1 MFSLSTP
8 KRCSLIWN
16 DTNGLLTCGSSS
28 HVSVGHPS
36 SPSSSSSVL
45 VIGAIFW
52 PEVGHPLLVWGSVDR
67 WPGRVGHLG
76 DGTLWAVQSS
86 RWKPGGTG
94 HGKLLRSKREKENT
108 WLRHDVFC
116 FFFCILNANQC
127 RTILTSFTPISDP
140 SVCGLLNYEM
150 LLLAIIC
157 MSTDVC
163 VVCILCNR

>member
-16 DTNGLLTCGSSS
+16 DTDGLLTCGSSS

-108 WLRHDVFC
+108 WLRHDVFFLFFASWMQISAAQYWLCSPQYQIRQYADYWIMKCC
-116 FFFCILNANQC
+116 F
-127 RTILTSFTPISDP
+127 
-140 SVCGLLNYEM
+140 
-150 LLLAIIC
+150 
-157 MSTDVC
+157 
-163 VVCILCNR
+163 